1 MPPPWKQVVPVIG
14 LFGLYGAWV
23 LRDRSVCCVG
33 RGWCSGKAH
42 LNVLHC
48 MLWKEGGGG
57 KKRRTSGEVLEGG
70 VWES

>member
-33 RGWCSGKAH
+33 SGGKGGKFVC
-42 LNVLHC
+42 LNVLRC
-48 MLWKEGGGG
+48 ARCREEGCGKKEG
-57 KKRRTSGEVLEGG
+57 R
-70 VWES
+70 